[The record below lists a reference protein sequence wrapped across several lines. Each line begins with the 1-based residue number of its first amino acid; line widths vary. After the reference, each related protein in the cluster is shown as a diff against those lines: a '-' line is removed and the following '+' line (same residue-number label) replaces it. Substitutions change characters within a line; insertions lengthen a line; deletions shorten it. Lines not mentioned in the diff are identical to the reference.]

1 MILLTE
7 LLKKPKAIILSGAP
21 GAGKSTIV
29 GNIFND
35 FNLKILNI
43 DDYFIKNLKSLNV
56 SLDLKKADSEGRS
69 KAGKAMA
76 DATKE
81 YDKEFQNQIENKNNI
96 VLDGTAASYKK
107 TERIKNELENAGY
120 DVLMVYV
127 YSSLENALEKN
138 EKRFERSKGSD
149 RSLMPSIVL
158 QTWLNVTKNFIP
170 YLNLFSDK
178 FVSTTLDKKIVD
190 NKSIEDIINT
200 YITPYQPTDVKPKT
214 EKEKEDSLKKFE
226 NTKKEITDLLKKENV
241 EEILQQTLTPEEA
254 RNKIKRFLSK

>member
-1 MILLTE
+1 
-7 LLKKPKAIILSGAP
+7 
-21 GAGKSTIV
+21 
-29 GNIFND
+29 
-35 FNLKILNI
+35 
-43 DDYFIKNLKSLNV
+43 
-56 SLDLKKADSEGRS
+56 
-69 KAGKAMA
+69 
-76 DATKE
+76 
-81 YDKEFQNQIENKNNI
+81 
-96 VLDGTAASYKK
+96 
-107 TERIKNELENAGY
+107 
-120 DVLMVYV
+120 MVYV

-178 FVSTTLDKKIVD
+178 FVPTTLDKKIVD

-226 NTKKEITDLLKKENV
+226 TTKKEITDLLKKENV